1 MCMTIYAECMTM
13 LSFRVDDAE
22 AQSLQDWAAKTG
34 LDRSELLRIA
44 LHKHLRHLTSIEDAK
59 LWEDSPL
66 SQEEQLLT
74 EINDWGIA
82 EDWSDWK

>member
-1 MCMTIYAECMTM
+1 M

-22 AQSLQDWAAKTG
+22 AQSLQDWATKTG

-59 LWEDSPL
+59 LWEDMPL
-66 SQEEQLLT
+66 SEEEQSLT